1 MQRIGELAAFGTAVC
16 WTVSSMFFER
26 ATKRI
31 GVLAVNFYKLVF
43 AFGFLMIAGA
53 LSRGMPLPLDAPSD
67 AWIFLSLSGLVG
79 FVISDIFLFTAY
91 KTIGSRITLLFIAL
105 SPPLTAALGFLFLG
119 ETMRPLAIVGM
130 GLVVVGIVIAVL
142 GRRDP
147 AAGKVRMSRDDKR
160 GYFFALFS
168 SIGQSV
174 GMILTKRG
182 IGDYDA
188 LSATQIRVLVGVVGF
203 AVASMLADRGRS
215 LKAAVRD
222 APGMKTTFN
231 GAIFGP
237 FLGVVLSLYAV
248 QQTNAGVVSTLMA
261 LSPVLII
268 PPTILLFKQKVRF
281 LEIAGAVIAVAG
293 SAVFFL

>member
-1 MQRIGELAAFGTAVC
+1 MQRIGELAAFGTAIC

-26 ATKRI
+26 ATKRV

-43 AFGFLMIAGA
+43 AFGFLVVAGA
-53 LSRGMPLPLDAPSD
+53 ASRGMPLPLDATRD

-91 KTIGSRITLLFIAL
+91 KTIGSRITLLFVAL
-105 SPPLTAALGFLFLG
+105 SPPMTAALGFLFLG

-142 GRRDP
+142 GRRDQ
-147 AAGKVRMSRDDKR
+147 AARTVMSRDDKR
-160 GYFFALFS
+160 GYVFALFS
-168 SIGQSV
+168 AIGQSV

-268 PPTILLFKQKVRF
+268 PPAILVLKQKVRF
-281 LEIAGAVIAVAG
+281 PEIAGAVIAVAG
-293 SAVFFL
+293 SAIFFL

>member
-1 MQRIGELAAFGTAVC
+1 MQRIGELAAFGTAIC

-26 ATKRI
+26 ATKRV

-43 AFGFLMIAGA
+43 AFGFLVVAGA
-53 LSRGMPLPLDAPSD
+53 ASRGMPLPLDATRD

-91 KTIGSRITLLFIAL
+91 KTIGSRITLLFVAL
-105 SPPLTAALGFLFLG
+105 SPPMTAALGFLFLG

-142 GRRDP
+142 GRRDQ
-147 AAGKVRMSRDDKR
+147 AARTVMSRDDKR
-160 GYFFALFS
+160 GYVFALFS
-168 SIGQSV
+168 AIGQSV

-203 AVASMLADRGRS
+203 AVASVLAERGRN

-222 APGMKTTFN
+222 APGMKSTFS

-268 PPTILLFKQKVRF
+268 PPAILVLKQKVRF
-281 LEIAGAVIAVAG
+281 PEIAGAVIAVAG
-293 SAVFFL
+293 SAIFFL

>member
-1 MQRIGELAAFGTAVC
+1 MQRIGELAAFGTAIC

-26 ATKRI
+26 ATKRV

-43 AFGFLMIAGA
+43 AFGFLVVAGA
-53 LSRGMPLPLDAPSD
+53 ASRGMPLPLDAPRD

-91 KTIGSRITLLFIAL
+91 KTIGSRITLLFVAL
-105 SPPLTAALGFLFLG
+105 SPPMTAALGFLFLG

-142 GRRDP
+142 GRRDQ
-147 AAGKVRMSRDDKR
+147 AARTVMSRDDKR
-160 GYFFALFS
+160 GYVFALFS
-168 SIGQSV
+168 AIGQSV

-203 AVASMLADRGRS
+203 AVASVLAERGRN

-222 APGMKTTFN
+222 APGMKSTFS

-268 PPTILLFKQKVRF
+268 PPAILVLKQKVRF
-281 LEIAGAVIAVAG
+281 PEIAGAVIAVAG
-293 SAVFFL
+293 SAIFFL

>member
-1 MQRIGELAAFGTAVC
+1 MQRIGELAAFGTAIC

-26 ATKRI
+26 ATKRV

-43 AFGFLMIAGA
+43 AFGFLVVAGA
-53 LSRGMPLPLDAPSD
+53 ASRGMPLPLDAPRD

-79 FVISDIFLFTAY
+79 FVVSDIFLFTAY

-130 GLVVVGIVIAVL
+130 GLVVAGIVIAVL

-147 AAGKVRMSRDDKR
+147 SVKARMSRDDKR

-168 SIGQSV
+168 AIGQSV
-174 GMILTKRG
+174 GMIFTKRG

-188 LSATQIRVLVGVVGF
+188 LSGTQIRVLIGVVGF
-203 AVASMLADRGRS
+203 AVASVLAERGRN
-215 LKAAVRD
+215 LRAAVRD
-222 APGMKTTFN
+222 APGMKATFN

-237 FLGVVLSLYAV
+237 FIGVVLSLYAV

-281 LEIAGAVIAVAG
+281 LEIAGAIIAVAG

>member
-1 MQRIGELAAFGTAVC
+1 MQRIGELAAFGTAIC

-26 ATKRI
+26 ATKRV
-31 GVLAVNFYKLVF
+31 GVLAVNFYMLVF
-43 AFGFLMIAGA
+43 AFGFLVVAGA
-53 LSRGMPLPLDAPSD
+53 ASRGMPLPLDATRD

-91 KTIGSRITLLFIAL
+91 KTIGSRITLLFVAL
-105 SPPLTAALGFLFLG
+105 SPPMTAALGFLFLG

-142 GRRDP
+142 GRRDQ
-147 AAGKVRMSRDDKR
+147 AARTVMSRDDKR
-160 GYFFALFS
+160 GYVFALFS
-168 SIGQSV
+168 AIGQSV

-203 AVASMLADRGRS
+203 AVASVLAERGRN

-222 APGMKTTFN
+222 APGMKSTFS

-268 PPTILLFKQKVRF
+268 PPAILVLKQKVRF
-281 LEIAGAVIAVAG
+281 PEIAGAVIAVAG
-293 SAVFFL
+293 SAIFFL